1 MEGFLFIVFCLGI
14 YFLPSIVAELRG
26 RPNKGAIFVLNLF
39 LGWTFLGW
47 IIALV
52 WAVSGEKA
60 VSKSLEPEADTHHR
74 CPECRELIRIDARK
88 CRFCGTA
95 LAGASAPDVIGS
107 RQPVA
112 KDVIT
117 APEPGPSPV
126 VAKSWV
132 EVAKEELQ
140 QEQRQR
146 S

>member
-1 MEGFLFIVFCLGI
+1 MEGFLFIVFCLVI

-60 VSKSLEPEADTHHR
+60 VAKSGEPTADTHHR

-95 LAGASAPDVIGS
+95 LMGVSAPDVIDRPLPAARS
-107 RQPVA
+107 VRV
-112 KDVIT
+112 D
-117 APEPGPSPV
+117 PEPESSPV

-132 EVAKEELQ
+132 EAAKEELQ